1 MADRVTDLETRVEE
15 LARAL
20 ADVRA
25 RVEAL
30 EHGPGRSGARRAA
43 QAATASAAAAA
54 SAADV
59 PSTASAFAFAGRTLL
74 VLAGAFVLRALTDS
88 GTLAAPLGVGL
99 GLVYAGTWIALAD
112 RAGKAG
118 ASWSAGFHGA
128 TAALIGFPLLFEATF
143 RFKLLS
149 PAAASALLAALTA
162 VALAVAARRRMEGLA
177 WLVALAGAATAG
189 AVALAPLTGRATFPA
204 LYVTALG
211 VATLWLGYV
220 LDWHGP
226 RWPMAIVADV
236 LVGVVAL
243 RARAEGGG
251 EGIGAAY
258 AVQAVLMVSYLGSI
272 AARTLLL
279 GRRVVPFEIF
289 QAAAA
294 LAVGLGGAAAV
305 ASRGGG
311 AVEVAFGVVSVACG
325 LAAYGV
331 AFAFIERREKGSA
344 NFWFYTSAAIV
355 LVLAGTALVL
365 REPALALAW
374 AGAGAVLAVLARRS
388 GRVTLAT
395 HAAAYG
401 IAATLAAGLLAH
413 AGETSFAPVDQPW
426 SGASLADVVVLAATL
441 LTAWLASATPRG
453 RTLDRIPLTILVAAA
468 ACAAA
473 GVAIGWLVPLA
484 AGVPGAGAAPGAV
497 ATVRTGVWVAG
508 ALLLTWLARRDAW
521 REAGWLVYPA
531 LAAIGLKILLED
543 LQRSRPATLF
553 LAFALYGGALIV
565 VSRVR
570 HRPRE
575 AHGAGT

>member
-1 MADRVTDLETRVEE
+1 MPDRVTDLETKVAE

-20 ADVRA
+20 SDVQA
-25 RVEAL
+25 RVAIL
-30 EHGPGRSGARRAA
+30 ERVPGRSGARRAA
-43 QAATASAAAAA
+43 AAATASAAAAA
-54 SAADV
+54 TAADV
-59 PSTASAFAFAGRTLL
+59 PSTASAFAFVGRTLL

-99 GLVYAGTWIALAD
+99 GLAYAGTWIALAD

-118 ASWSAGFHGA
+118 ASWSAAFHGA
-128 TAALIGFPLLFEATF
+128 TAAMIGFPLLFEATF

-149 PAAASALLAALTA
+149 PAGASALLAALTA
-162 VALAVAARRRMEGLA
+162 VALAVAARRRLEGLA
-177 WLVALAGAATAG
+177 WLVSLAGAATAA

-226 RWPMAIVADV
+226 RWPMALVADV

-243 RARAEGGG
+243 RARAEGGA
-251 EGIGAAY
+251 EGVGAAY
-258 AVQAVLMVSYLGSI
+258 VVQAVLMVSYLGSI

-279 GRRVVPFEIF
+279 GRRVVPFEMF

-294 LAVGLGGAAAV
+294 LAVGLGGAAMV
-305 ASRGGG
+305 ASRGAG
-311 AVEVAFGVVSVACG
+311 AVEIAFGLVSVACG
-325 LAAYGV
+325 FAAYGV
-331 AFAFIERREKGSA
+331 AFAFVERRQKGSA
-344 NFWFYTSAAIV
+344 NFWFYTSAAMV

-365 REPALALAW
+365 ADPMLALAW
-374 AGAGAVLAVLARRS
+374 AVFGVVAAVLAYRS

-395 HAAAYG
+395 HGAAYAV
-401 IAATLAAGLLAH
+401 AATLAAGLLSH
-413 AGETSFAPVDQPW
+413 AGETSFASPDRAWQTAGL
-426 SGASLADVVVLAATL
+426 SDVIVLAITIA
-441 LTAWLASATPRG
+441 TAWLVGATPRG
-453 RTLDRIPLTILVAAA
+453 RMLDRIPLTVLVAAV
-468 ACAAA
+468 ACSTA
-473 GVAIGWLVPLA
+473 GVAIGGLVPLV

-497 ATVRTGVWVAG
+497 ATVRTAVWVAG
-508 ALLLTWLARRDAW
+508 ALALTWIARRDAW

-553 LAFALYGGALIV
+553 LAFALYGGTLIV

>member
-1 MADRVTDLETRVEE
+1 
-15 LARAL
+15 
-20 ADVRA
+20 
-25 RVEAL
+25 
-30 EHGPGRSGARRAA
+30 
-43 QAATASAAAAA
+43 AATASASAAA

-59 PSTASAFAFAGRTLL
+59 PSPGSAFAFAGRTLL

-128 TAALIGFPLLFEATF
+128 TAAMIGFPLLFEATF

-149 PAAASALLAALTA
+149 PATASGLLAALTA
-162 VALAVAARRRMEGLA
+162 VALAVAARRRLEGLA
-177 WLVALAGAATAG
+177 WLVSLAGAATAA

-226 RWPMAIVADV
+226 RWPIAIVADV

-243 RARAEGGG
+243 RARAAGGG
-251 EGIGAAY
+251 EDVAAAY
-258 AVQAVLMVSYLGSI
+258 AVQAVLLVAYLGSI

-279 GRRVVPFEIF
+279 GRRVVPFEMF

-294 LAVGLGGAAAV
+294 LAVGLGGAATI

-311 AVEVAFGVVSVACG
+311 AVEVGFGLVAVACG

-331 AFAFIERREKGSA
+331 AFRFVERRQKGSA
-344 NFWFYTSAAIV
+344 NFWFYSSAAIV

-365 REPALALAW
+365 SGPALPLAW
-374 AGAGAVLAVLARRS
+374 AASGAVAAALGRRS
-388 GRVTLAT
+388 GRITLAT
-395 HAAAYG
+395 HGAAYG
-401 IAATLAAGLLAH
+401 VAATLAAGLLSH
-413 AGETSFAPVDQPW
+413 AAETSFTSPDQAWDAP
-426 SGASLADVVVLAATL
+426 GLAGVAVLAIAIATVWF
-441 LTAWLASATPRG
+441 AAAPPRV
-453 RTLDRIPLTILVAAA
+453 RVVDRLPQAILVGIV

-473 GVAIGWLVPLA
+473 GVAIGWLVPLV

-497 ATVRTGVWVAG
+497 ATVRTAVWVAG
-508 ALLLTWLARRDAW
+508 ALALTCLGRCTAFK
-521 REAGWLVYPA
+521 EAGWLVYPA
-531 LAAIGLKILLED
+531 LGAIGLKILLED